1 MKAHTETY
9 TRISTPEG
17 VRSLMKSNSPTT
29 NARRYVLMSGVLA
42 KATLTT
48 PGRTVDWQMTSVLE
62 MATRSMGTVSVH
74 WKVALAAGSSQH
86 GKHRRASVASNCVT
100 AMYRSSPSTCRDDT
114 TVTWF
119 ASVFSRA
126 ASVGHAH
133 TPACAPPSCSHACT
147 QARHGVHAAS
157 ARKWEGMEER
167 EGGGNDTV
175 YFDR

>member
-100 AMYRSSPSTCRDDT
+100 AMYRSSPLTCRDDT
-114 TVTWF
+114 TVTMVCLRFFEGGVGW
-119 ASVFSRA
+119 ARAYPCVCPSLLLSR
-126 ASVGHAH
+126 
-133 TPACAPPSCSHACT
+133 
-147 QARHGVHAAS
+147 VHAGS
-157 ARKWEGMEER
+157 PWGARR
-167 EGGGNDTV
+167 I
-175 YFDR
+175 R